1 MASIIN
7 VLNVIEELMDTAC
20 AGGDGAED
28 FPSTRDIADRCDLSI
43 YSTRHILLLLQ
54 EKGLI
59 DSVEGKHAKYLY
71 WKRTSSP
78 GLTH

>member
-7 VLNVIEELMDTAC
+7 VLDVIEELMSHEGKREHT
-20 AGGDGAED
+20 E

-54 EKGLI
+54 DKGLI

-71 WKRTSSP
+71 WKRTTSP
-78 GLTH
+78 GLRH